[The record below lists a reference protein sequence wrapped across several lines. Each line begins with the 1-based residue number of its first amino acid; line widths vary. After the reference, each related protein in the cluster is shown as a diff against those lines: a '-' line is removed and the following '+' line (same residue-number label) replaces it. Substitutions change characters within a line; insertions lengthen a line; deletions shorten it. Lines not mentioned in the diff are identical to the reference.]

1 MSAPSDREDRA
12 HDHAE
17 RGQAHHGPTRPH
29 GVGLGLVRLAGDVV
43 VGGLPHLQ
51 ERHQQRSAGADQQ
64 DRPQRDE
71 QLLPPRGEVGA
82 ENREIRNEISERIL
96 HRSPSYRVRMFVAT
110 AAARRVHANR
120 DGLDKARVSMAVPR
134 AMTGSNGM
142 STIAPTPTASKMPG
156 ICGSSPGVSGP
167 PYRINA
173 TTAFA
178 VSPVRCKRSSRR
190 TAACADPAVT
200 VVGMTSMSASSMVFW
215 KAGLCAT
222 FPVSAT
228 CTWYVRSNDQVTRSM
243 LLASNSRAVREPRTS
258 ANEHCFAVSAPMVPS

>member
-1 MSAPSDREDRA
+1 MSAPGDREDRA
-12 HDHAE
+12 HNHAE
-17 RGQAHHGPTRPH
+17 RGQAHHGSTRPH
-29 GVGLGLVRLAGDVV
+29 GVGLRLVRLAGDVV

-51 ERHQQRSAGADQQ
+51 ERHQQRSTGTDQQ

-71 QLLPPRGEVGA
+71 QFLPPRGEVGA
-82 ENREIRNEISERIL
+82 EDREIRNEIGERAL
-96 HRSPSYRVRMFVAT
+96 HRGPSYRARMFVAT

-120 DGLDKARVSMAVPR
+120 DVLDKARVSMAVPR

-173 TTAFA
+173 ITAFA
-178 VSPVRCKRSSRR
+178 VSPVPCRRSNKR
-190 TAACADPAVT
+190 TAACAVPAVT
-200 VVGMTSMSASSMVFW
+200 VVGMTSMSASSMDFS

-243 LLASNSRAVREPRTS
+243 LSASNSRAVREPRTS
-258 ANEHCFAVSAPMVPS
+258 ANEVFFTLSPP